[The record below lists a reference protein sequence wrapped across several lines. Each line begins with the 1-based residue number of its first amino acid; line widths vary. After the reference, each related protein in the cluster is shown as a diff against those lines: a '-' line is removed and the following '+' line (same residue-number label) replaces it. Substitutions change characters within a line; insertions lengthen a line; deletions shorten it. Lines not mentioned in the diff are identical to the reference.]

1 MRAERIGNCA
11 KSITMI
17 AFGDNGTRKR
27 KRSGGKQRKG
37 RGKGREDAAC
47 CLWTDVSVALQ
58 LGDNGRTM
66 RRKNNGINIGIGI
79 GIGIGKHG
87 IGKAGLLPG
96 VALIFPLCHTLSI
109 VAACILD
116 FLILST
122 ILHTLRCVA
131 QRRRLGSNLYFIFGD
146 SLSSSLPCLVPP
158 RAAAAAAGAAGSPVC
173 PTMDAV
179 AVVNRLPCCCT
190 NLPIVACPRLLSAQ
204 LRVECRLDRPSQSFC
219 SCPLFS
225 ATISCLD
232 LCHPCNQQTD

>member
-27 KRSGGKQRKG
+27 KRSAGKQRKG

-66 RRKNNGINIGIGI
+66 RRKNNSINIGI

-96 VALIFPLCHTLSI
+96 VALIFPLCRTLSI
-109 VAACILD
+109 VVACILD

-122 ILHTLRCVA
+122 ILHT
-131 QRRRLGSNLYFIFGD
+131 
-146 SLSSSLPCLVPP
+146 
-158 RAAAAAAGAAGSPVC
+158 
-173 PTMDAV
+173 
-179 AVVNRLPCCCT
+179 
-190 NLPIVACPRLLSAQ
+190 
-204 LRVECRLDRPSQSFC
+204 QSC
-219 SCPLFS
+219 
-225 ATISCLD
+225 ATSW
-232 LCHPCNQQTD
+232 Q